1 MDWRLNTQHL
11 EQYESVF
18 RTRGFRKASREL
30 SVSHNTIEKI
40 SSVLKHKLEN
50 PCLHQREAHCSSQ
63 HLANK
68 SANVS

>member
-30 SVSHNTIEKI
+30 SVSHNTIRKNIER
-40 SSVLKHKLEN
+40 LEAQIGK
-50 PCLHQREAHCSSQ
+50 PLFASKGSPLQFTTLGE
-63 HLANK
+63 
-68 SANVS
+68 